1 MTYYAHSLRLCS
13 SFTVRL
19 FYTSSVARR
28 RNKDLVAHLQYQVD
42 ELTRDK
48 NELKR
53 TNEVM
58 RAQLDMLEQTNR
70 QLLMNQLAN
79 GGNGGG
85 GVGAG
90 FMAGL
95 VGGGGGGL
103 LGAAAGAGGMGG
115 MEAMLG
121 SGFTGGGGANGH
133 GGASSLLD
141 QLTMERIAAQNRIQ
155 ALQQQA
161 RFGGAAMGGTNTAN
175 QNNNN

>member
-1 MTYYAHSLRLCS
+1 MQ
-13 SFTVRL
+13 
-19 FYTSSVARR
+19 FYTSSSARR

-79 GGNGGG
+79 GNGGG
-85 GVGAG
+85 GGG

-121 SGFTGGGGANGH
+121 SGFTGGGGGGATGP

-161 RFGGAAMGGTNTAN
+161 RFGTAAMGGTNTSN